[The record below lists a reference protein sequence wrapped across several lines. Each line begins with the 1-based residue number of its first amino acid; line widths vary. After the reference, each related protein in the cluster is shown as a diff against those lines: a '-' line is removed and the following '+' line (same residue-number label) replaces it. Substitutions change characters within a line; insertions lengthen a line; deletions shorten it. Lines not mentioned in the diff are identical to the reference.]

1 MSEQST
7 PLKVTALAA
16 SAQLGGTERVLLD
29 FANRAFEH
37 DVALRVLTPRDGPLV
52 TILNKIGVPAEIV
65 PAPERL
71 LRGSQREGGLWSLP
85 PALLS
90 MRGWAKQVADHPFV
104 TDAEVVYTIAFKTHV
119 AGALARL
126 HPVVWH
132 LHEFPPRKTG
142 WVWRL
147 LTGRVPDRMIAVS
160 DAVGDAWASRP
171 DEVLH
176 AREDGKQEAQ
186 SRKRIAVVHNG
197 VNLDRFQPRGRTGWI
212 HEELGIPR
220 EHRIIG
226 MPAVFARW
234 KGQLE
239 VLDAFSQI
247 ADEFPDVHLVI
258 VGGSI
263 YDTVAERQYGEQLEQ
278 ATGEWEITTSSG
290 GRWEAVEPGSGEW
303 RVPSEPTDP
312 GAGPKGERETAAA
325 SDVARG
331 KRASGP
337 VPGSRLPRVHI
348 LPFQKEIELAY
359 PEFELTIHY
368 SLRPE
373 PFGRVI
379 VESMA
384 CGVPIVAADEGGPR
398 EIVGDGIGPR
408 REAGWLAEPRNP
420 TELARILHSALS
432 LPTEVLASIG
442 TAGRERAEDNFSSRA
457 FSARLAAVLKET
469 AGHGKRG

>member
-1 MSEQST
+1 MSEQNT
-7 PLKVTALAA
+7 PLRVTALAA

-52 TILNKIGVPAEIV
+52 TILNKIGVPAETV

-85 PALLS
+85 PALLA
-90 MRGWAKQVADHPFV
+90 MRGWAKRIANHPFV

-132 LHEFPPRKTG
+132 LHEFPPSKTG
-142 WVWRL
+142 WVWRML
-147 LTGRVPDRMIAVS
+147 MGRVPDRMIAVS
-160 DAVGDAWASRP
+160 DAVGEAWGGP
-171 DEVLH
+171 GEVLY
-176 AREDGKQEAQ
+176 ADEGKRPGNGKRETTG
-186 SRKRIAVVHNG
+186 KRIVVVRNG
-197 VNLDRFQPRGRTGWI
+197 VNLDRFQPRERTGWI
-212 HEELGIPR
+212 HDALAIPR

-239 VLDAFSQI
+239 VLEAFAQI
-247 ADEFPDVHLVI
+247 ADEFPDAHLVI

-263 YDTVAERQYGEQLEQ
+263 YDTVAERQYGEQLEH
-278 ATGEWEITTSSG
+278 ATGEWEFTTSSG
-290 GRWEAVEPGSGEW
+290 GKWEAVEGSGEW
-303 RVPSEPTDP
+303 RVPAEQTEPGDAGNRKTGNVGPP
-312 GAGPKGERETAAA
+312 GTGKG
-325 SDVARG
+325 G
-331 KRASGP
+331 SGP
-337 VPGSRLPRVHI
+337 IPGTCLPRVHI

-359 PEFELTIHY
+359 PEFEFTIHY

-420 TELARILHSALS
+420 TELARILRSALS
-432 LPTEVLASIG
+432 LPTEVLGSIG
-442 TAGRERAEDNFSSRA
+442 AAGRERAEDNFSSRA
-457 FSARLAAVLKET
+457 FSAGLAEVLKET
-469 AGHGKRG
+469 AGKRET